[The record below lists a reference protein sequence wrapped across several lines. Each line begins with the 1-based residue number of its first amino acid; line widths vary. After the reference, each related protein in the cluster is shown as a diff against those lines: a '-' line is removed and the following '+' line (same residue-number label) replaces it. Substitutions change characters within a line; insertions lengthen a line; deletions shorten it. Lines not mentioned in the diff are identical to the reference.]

1 MKNTFFI
8 FDLSLEIMDNESAPR
23 KTIKSIYFYLV
34 SFVALMMVVFSTA
47 DIINIALKTWVFT
60 AADTNIYY
68 RSPCVAPAATSEA
81 KPTPAFSVED
91 CEKQNEANAAQ
102 EEKNRMAQKQR
113 DVVRDISM
121 IVVGIP
127 LFLIHWRI
135 VRSKEENL

>member
-1 MKNTFFI
+1 
-8 FDLSLEIMDNESAPR
+8 MDNQPTSKG

-47 DIINIALKTWVFT
+47 DIINIVLKTWVFT
-60 AADTNIYY
+60 AADKDMYAY
-68 RSPCVAPAATSEA
+68 PRAVCEV
-81 KPTPAFSVED
+81 PTPATPPDPKAVPAVSKED
-91 CEKQNEANAAQ
+91 CEKQNAENIKQQEAS
-102 EEKNRMAQKQR
+102 RVAQKQR

-135 VRSKEENL
+135 LRKKEEDL

>member
-1 MKNTFFI
+1 
-8 FDLSLEIMDNESAPR
+8 MDNLATPPKG

-60 AADTNIYY
+60 RADKDMYNYPRAVCEMT
-68 RSPCVAPAATSEA
+68 APATPPNAKTVPVTS
-81 KPTPAFSVED
+81 KED
-91 CEKQNEANAAQ
+91 CEKQNEENIKQQ
-102 EEKNRMAQKQR
+102 ETSRMAQKQR

-135 VRSKEENL
+135 VRSKDENL

>member
-1 MKNTFFI
+1 
-8 FDLSLEIMDNESAPR
+8 MDNQPAQPR

-47 DIINIALKTWVFT
+47 DTINIALKTWVFT
-60 AADTNIYY
+60 AADKDMYY
-68 RSPCVAPAATSEA
+68 GRSACEVPMPENANPDQKVTATITKEN
-81 KPTPAFSVED
+81 
-91 CEKQNEANAAQ
+91 CEKQKEEDLKQQEAS
-102 EEKNRMAQKQR
+102 RLAQKQR

>member
-1 MKNTFFI
+1 
-8 FDLSLEIMDNESAPR
+8 MDNQPSPKG

-34 SFVALMMVVFSTA
+34 SFVALMMAVFSTA

-60 AADTNIYY
+60 AADKDMYNYPRTV
-68 RSPCVAPAATSEA
+68 CEMPAQATPPDVKSM
-81 KPTPAFSVED
+81 PAVSKED
-91 CEKQNEANAAQ
+91 CEKSNEETIKQQ
-102 EEKNRMAQKQR
+102 EASRVAQKQR

-135 VRSKEENL
+135 VRSKDENL

>member
-1 MKNTFFI
+1 MS
-8 FDLSLEIMDNESAPR
+8 DQPR

-47 DIINIALKTWVFT
+47 DMINIALKTWVFT
-60 AADTNIYY
+60 AADKDMYY
-68 RSPCVAPAATSEA
+68 NAPCVAPAMAEPNA
-81 KPTPAFSVED
+81 KPIVDPTTSRVE
-91 CEKQNEANAAQ
+91 CEKQNEANLKQQ
-102 EEKNRMAQKQR
+102 EASRTAQKQR

>member
-1 MKNTFFI
+1 
-8 FDLSLEIMDNESAPR
+8 MDQATQPR

-47 DIINIALKTWVFT
+47 DMINIALKTWVFT
-60 AADTNIYY
+60 QADKDMYAYPRAVCEVPTT
-68 RSPCVAPAATSEA
+68 PTDPKTVPAMSKA
-81 KPTPAFSVED
+81 D
-91 CEKQNEANAAQ
+91 CEKQNEENIKQQ
-102 EEKNRMAQKQR
+102 EASRIAQKQR

-135 VRSKEENL
+135 LRSKEENL

>member
-1 MKNTFFI
+1 
-8 FDLSLEIMDNESAPR
+8 MDNQPGQPR
-23 KTIKSIYFYLV
+23 KVIKSLYFYLV

-47 DIINIALKTWVFT
+47 DMVNIALKTWVFK
-60 AADTNIYY
+60 AADKDMYY
-68 RSPCVAPAATSEA
+68 MPPCALPTATTDRPEVKSVPAV
-81 KPTPAFSVED
+81 SVED
-91 CEKQNEANAAQ
+91 CEKQNELNLKQQ
-102 EEKNRMAQKQR
+102 ESSRLAQKQR

>member
-1 MKNTFFI
+1 
-8 FDLSLEIMDNESAPR
+8 MDQAAQPR

-47 DIINIALKTWVFT
+47 DMINIALKTWVFT
-60 AADTNIYY
+60 AADLDTYY
-68 RSPCVAPAATSEA
+68 SPACVAPIPVATPDGKAVAATSKE
-81 KPTPAFSVED
+81 ECD
-91 CEKQNEANAAQ
+91 KQNEDSLKQQKRNMA
-102 EEKNRMAQKQR
+102 AQKQR

>member
-1 MKNTFFI
+1 MENQ
-8 FDLSLEIMDNESAPR
+8 PR

-60 AADTNIYY
+60 AADKDMYAY
-68 RSPCVAPAATSEA
+68 PRAVCEVPAPAI
-81 KPTPAFSVED
+81 PTDPKAVPAPTKAE
-91 CEKQNEANAAQ
+91 CEKQNEDNIKQQ
-102 EEKNRMAQKQR
+102 EASRIAQKQR

-135 VRSKEENL
+135 LRSKEENL

>member
-1 MKNTFFI
+1 
-8 FDLSLEIMDNESAPR
+8 MDNQTSQPR

-60 AADTNIYY
+60 KADTDFYAPYIVCQT
-68 RSPCVAPAATSEA
+68 PTAAPVAGEKTMPAVSKE
-81 KPTPAFSVED
+81 ECD
-91 CEKQNEANAAQ
+91 KQNEANRKQ
-102 EEKNRMAQKQR
+102 QDETRVAQKQR

-135 VRSKEENL
+135 VRSKDENL